1 MNLGGLMFSLRSFWT
16 IVLAYA
22 LGMFPK
28 VAGVLPTD
36 GPCGEMSRWMCCR
49 VDQTAWQVYN
59 FPSQVMSLIL
69 VTYRVRDLSSFSFKM
84 WAVR

>member
-22 LGMFPK
+22 LGMFPM
-28 VAGVLPTD
+28 VAGVLPTE
-36 GPCGEMSRWMCCR
+36 GPWWEMSRWMCCR

-59 FPSQVMSLIL
+59 LLSQVMSLAL
-69 VTYRVRDLSSFSFKM
+69 AAYRVCDISSFRFKM
-84 WAVR
+84 CAVR